1 MRMEKISQQIRNCGK
16 VEQHV
21 RVSAGLGGKG
31 GGGGV
36 LEREDAV

>member
-31 GGGGV
+31 GEV